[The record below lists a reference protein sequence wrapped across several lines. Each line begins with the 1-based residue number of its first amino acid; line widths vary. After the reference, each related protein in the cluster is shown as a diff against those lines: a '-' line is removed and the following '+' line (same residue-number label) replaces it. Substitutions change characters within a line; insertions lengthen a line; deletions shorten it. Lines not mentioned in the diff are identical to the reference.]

1 MTSVT
6 VATLVTTLILEV
18 TSASYNVIM
27 SATPT
32 RCRVRTVQHG
42 RETDMS
48 RPTATCANDFT
59 NPSLSLSN
67 SDISMLDDVRSQPNY
82 CRPTTSRPIY
92 HNIAVCM
99 DAGARSLITSTMG

>member
-1 MTSVT
+1 
-6 VATLVTTLILEV
+6 
-18 TSASYNVIM
+18 
-27 SATPT
+27 
-32 RCRVRTVQHG
+32 
-42 RETDMS
+42 MS

-59 NPSLSLSN
+59 NPSLSLSLSLSN

-99 DAGARSLITSTMG
+99 DAGTRSLITSTMG